1 MPSDPAAEGPALI
14 PRMTQLTSCRKIPRK
29 EAVFRI
35 RRMVPLALL
44 PARAQALRLA
54 TLPTSEALG
63 LKPAAYMMTWLR
75 RGHLPLQHHTRVP
88 RDPTVL
94 IDGVDRSLAPPR
106 LSLSSPGRLNNLC
119 LLKHRRCSTRVSC
132 CLLRNMFLRWLMWTC
147 QPRTLS
153 RKPWLFCRLTAPLLW
168 LTASLR
174 LCRSTLSLCLRMP
187 CAWHCLSGVTLNT
200 SCLTARGSTVPSSV
214 HLVQRLPIAP
224 LSLPFARLPRDP
236 TVEVYVHERALP
248 LQDADAIA
256 IDTGY
261 CVIFVPAA
269 HPPFAVTFLDD
280 MLQDRL
286 SWDRGVPLPGSDTC
300 LLTMNLLSSFP
311 RLGAKAVSGTALHVP

>member
-94 IDGVDRSLAPPR
+94 IDGVDRGLAPPR

-224 LSLPFARLPRDP
+224 LSLPLPGFQETLLLRFMCMSVLCRYRTP
-236 TVEVYVHERALP
+236 TPLQLTLATVSSLCQRHILP
-248 LQDADAIA
+248 LLSPFWMTCCKIA
-256 IDTGY
+256 
-261 CVIFVPAA
+261 
-269 HPPFAVTFLDD
+269 
-280 MLQDRL
+280 
-286 SWDRGVPLPGSDTC
+286 SPGIEVC
-300 LLTMNLLSSFP
+300 HF
-311 RLGAKAVSGTALHVP
+311 LGAILAY

>member
-1 MPSDPAAEGPALI
+1 
-14 PRMTQLTSCRKIPRK
+14 
-29 EAVFRI
+29 
-35 RRMVPLALL
+35 
-44 PARAQALRLA
+44 
-54 TLPTSEALG
+54 
-63 LKPAAYMMTWLR
+63 
-75 RGHLPLQHHTRVP
+75 
-88 RDPTVL
+88 
-94 IDGVDRSLAPPR
+94 
-106 LSLSSPGRLNNLC
+106 
-119 LLKHRRCSTRVSC
+119 
-132 CLLRNMFLRWLMWTC
+132 MWTC

-224 LSLPFARLPRDP
+224 LSLPLPGFQETLLLRFMCMSVLCRYRTP
-236 TVEVYVHERALP
+236 TPLQLTLATVSSLCQRHILP
-248 LQDADAIA
+248 LLS
-256 IDTGY
+256 
-261 CVIFVPAA
+261 
-269 HPPFAVTFLDD
+269 TFLDD